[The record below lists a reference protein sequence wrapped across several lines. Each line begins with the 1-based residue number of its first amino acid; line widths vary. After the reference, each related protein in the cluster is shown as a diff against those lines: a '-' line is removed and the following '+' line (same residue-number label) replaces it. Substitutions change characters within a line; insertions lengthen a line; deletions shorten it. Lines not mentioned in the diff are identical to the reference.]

1 MKYIVVVFALLAFG
15 GLTACE
21 TDGGGNAVV
30 SMGGGGGGGGC

>member
-21 TDGGGNAVV
+21 PGGGGGVV
-30 SMGGGGGGGGC
+30 VTGGEGGGGGGC